1 MYATMHALANARS
14 YMTGTLHVVVMRP
27 HGMSV
32 VSMRV
37 AQFANYTII

>member
-1 MYATMHALANARS
+1 MYANLQKLANARS
-14 YMTGTLHVVVMRP
+14 SMTGTLHVVVMRP

-37 AQFANYTII
+37 AQFANYAII

>member
-1 MYATMHALANARS
+1 MYANLQRLADARS
-14 YMTGTLHVVVMRP
+14 YMTGRLHVVVMRP

>member
-1 MYATMHALANARS
+1 MYANLQKLADRRTFD
-14 YMTGTLHVVVMRP
+14 TGRLHVVVMRP

-37 AQFANYTII
+37 AQLANYQII

>member
-1 MYATMHALANARS
+1 MYANLQRLANARS

-32 VSMRV
+32 VSAR
-37 AQFANYTII
+37 FAKLCNYTII

>member
-1 MYATMHALANARS
+1 MYATMHALANRRTFD
-14 YMTGTLHVVVMRP
+14 TGRLHVVVMRP

-37 AQFANYTII
+37 AQFADYTII

>member
-1 MYATMHALANARS
+1 MKNLFALANARTRE
-14 YMTGTLHVVVMRP
+14 TGREHVVVMRP

-37 AQFANYTII
+37 AQFAGYTII